1 MQSFQEQD
9 YTKRFDLSLWRKL
22 IKVAKPYHKNLIAV
36 VLFMAVTA
44 IIDVIMPN
52 MNAYAIDVFIANHS
66 TAGLVGF
73 VVAYALLTAVQVAT
87 IFGFLRQCGIVETG
101 TCYLIRKLGFQKLQ
115 ELPFSYYDRMP
126 VGYLMSRLTNDT
138 QRLADT
144 IGWSLVDLCW
154 GAVYLVAC
162 AVRMLTINWRLGL
175 IVMLVL
181 PPLAVISWK
190 FQKAILAAYRQVRKN
205 NSQITAGFNEGIN
218 GAKTTKTL
226 VREELNIQE
235 FETVSA
241 SMRSA
246 SIRAATLSNLF
257 LPIVVS
263 LGSLATAYAL
273 WQGGN
278 SVIGGTHVFGVAM
291 TVGTLTMFIN
301 YTVSFFQPVRDIAR
315 IFAELQSAQAAAER
329 VISLLETEPDIVD
342 SPEVVAQFGDNF
354 HPKTENWPK
363 LIGDIDFEDVTFR
376 YKEGEKVLEHFNLHI
391 QHGQTIALVGETGS
405 GKSTI
410 VNLVCR
416 FYEPTEGKI
425 LIDGADYRT
434 RSQLWLQS
442 NLGYVLQS
450 PHLFSGT
457 VADNIRYGRPDATDA
472 EVEDAAKAA
481 RCDHFIHTLAGGYDF
496 MISEEG
502 TNLSQGQRQLV
513 TIARAVLADRP
524 ALILDE
530 ATSNVDTRTEEL
542 IQRAMDAL
550 MQGRTSFVIAH
561 RLSTIRNAD
570 VILVLRDGDIVEKGT
585 HEELLALGGFYAEL
599 YNSQF
604 DEAA

>member
-36 VLFMAVTA
+36 VLFMAVSA

-342 SPEVVAQFGDNF
+342 SPEVVAQYGDNF
-354 HPKTENWPK
+354 TPKPKTGPSSSATLPSRMSPSATKRAKRCW
-363 LIGDIDFEDVTFR
+363 
-376 YKEGEKVLEHFNLHI
+376 
-391 QHGQTIALVGETGS
+391 
-405 GKSTI
+405 STST
-410 VNLVCR
+410 C
-416 FYEPTEGKI
+416 TSS
-425 LIDGADYRT
+425 T
-434 RSQLWLQS
+434 
-442 NLGYVLQS
+442 
-450 PHLFSGT
+450 
-457 VADNIRYGRPDATDA
+457 GRPLPLSAKP
-472 EVEDAAKAA
+472 AAASPPSSTSSAA
-481 RCDHFIHTLAGGYDF
+481 SMSRRRAKSSSTARIT
-496 MISEEG
+496 
-502 TNLSQGQRQLV
+502 
-513 TIARAVLADRP
+513 ARAVSSGFSP
-524 ALILDE
+524 TS
-530 ATSNVDTRTEEL
+530 ATSCSRRTFSPARLRITSATAAPMPPTRKS
-542 IQRAMDAL
+542 RKPPAWSA
-550 MQGRTSFVIAH
+550 
-561 RLSTIRNAD
+561 RNPSSA
-570 VILVLRDGDIVEKGT
+570 T
-585 HEELLALGGFYAEL
+585 
-599 YNSQF
+599 
-604 DEAA
+604 